1 MLGLFFAIWWQIF
14 KKAGYSGALG
24 LLMIVPIVNF
34 ILLLYL
40 AFSDWP
46 IQRDLEAWPGVQ
58 MRRHNWR
65 LQRAPGGFARRRR

>member
-1 MLGLFFAIWWQIF
+1 MTRSPVALVFIALMLGLFFAIWWQIF

-46 IQRDLEAWPGVQ
+46 IHRDLRSVARSPD
-58 MRRHNWR
+58 
-65 LQRAPGGFARRRR
+65 APA